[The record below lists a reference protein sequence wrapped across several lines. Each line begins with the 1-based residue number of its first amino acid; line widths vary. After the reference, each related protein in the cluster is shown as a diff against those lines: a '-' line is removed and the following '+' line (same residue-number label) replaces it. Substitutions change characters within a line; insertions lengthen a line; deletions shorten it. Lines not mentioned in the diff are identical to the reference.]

1 MKHANRAAAILF
13 LLLVYGC
20 QKETVITSTIKGRW
34 KGTGAELRVKPFGL
48 PLPIS
53 KDYDSSDLEMEF
65 KPDGTAVVRQN
76 GKTTEGSYSL
86 NGDRLNIQID
96 FNIEGYD
103 LSGDYTIQTLTEDS
117 LVLYME
123 KKDVTLA
130 DPDGG
135 PTVTGEVKITLHFER
150 L

>member
-76 GKTTEGSYSL
+76 GQTTEGSYSL